1 MTNHFPFQLKKCPPL
16 IFIIFLLSI
25 FVVGQADATTRKV
38 PTDHAT
44 IQAAI
49 NASSAGDM
57 VWVAQG
63 TYTENITLKPGIKL
77 EGGYKSDYSARN
89 WNSWPSIIDGNQAA
103 SVVIGAQGA
112 TLDGFTLRNGKANYG
127 SGIFLE
133 NASMTIKN
141 NTIENNT
148 ADNGGGGIYISKHP
162 KAPPYTDIENNTI
175 RKNKVTSDQGGTG
188 GGILLYLSNT
198 GIRITNN
205 TIGGAMGDGNT
216 ARWGGAGIATDQT
229 PIFTIERNT
238 ISHNVVEKGHGGG
251 LMIVN
256 GTPNA
261 TVSQNKILYNQVTSG
276 NLGGGIFL
284 LGGTYI
290 SRNEIKGNTIFG
302 SPASGGGLFID
313 SPAGTT
319 PPRIENNFILANM
332 AEKGGGI
339 FIRTG
344 TDIIV
349 MNNSLSSNQPDT
361 PQSGGG
367 IYIQGN
373 ASCILQNNILWGNG
387 DDFHEEASG
396 ACTLDHN
403 DIEDGDSVGQNGN
416 ISANPLFVA
425 YDDLHIS
432 KSSPAVNAGRSAAAP
447 SIDYDGDARSG
458 AVDIGADEVVSE
470 GTIPCPFVTAAQASY
485 LDPHI
490 GAVREF
496 RNNHLLTNGPGRHAV
511 HFYYEHSDLLSS
523 YISTHEWARIALR
536 VAVTPVVFA
545 IVYPGLSGAFF
556 VVLIGMS
563 IVLWKRRRTLPRDA
577 C

>member
-1 MTNHFPFQLKKCPPL
+1 MANHFSIQLKKCLHL
-16 IFIIFLLSI
+16 IFIFFLLSI
-25 FVVGQADATTRKV
+25 FVVDQAYATTRKV
-38 PTDHAT
+38 PIDHAT

-63 TYTENITLKPGIKL
+63 TYTENITVKPGIKL

-89 WNSWPSIIDGNQAA
+89 WNSWPSIIDGNQAG

-112 TLDGFTLRNGKANYG
+112 TLDGFTLRNGKANFG
-127 SGIFLE
+127 AGIFLE
-133 NASMTIKN
+133 HASMTIKN

-229 PIFTIERNT
+229 PIFTIERNI
-238 ISHNVVEKGHGGG
+238 ISHNVLEKGHGGG

-261 TVSQNKILYNQVTSG
+261 TVSQNKIHYNSVTGG

-290 SRNEIKGNTIFG
+290 ARNEIKGNSIFG
-302 SPASGGGLFID
+302 SPASGGGIFID
-313 SPAGTT
+313 SAAGTT
-319 PPRIENNFILANM
+319 PPRIENNFILANI

-344 TDIIV
+344 TNIIV
-349 MNNSLSSNQPDT
+349 MNNSLTSNLPDT
-361 PQSGGG
+361 HQSGGG
-367 IYIQGN
+367 IYIQTN

-387 DDFHEEASG
+387 DDFHEETSG

-416 ISANPLFVA
+416 ISADPLFVN

-432 KSSPAVNAGRSAAAP
+432 KSSPVVNAGRDAAAP

-458 AVDIGADEVVSE
+458 SVDIGADEIISE
-470 GTIPCPFVTAAQASY
+470 ATPCPFVKAAHASY

-490 GAVREF
+490 GDVRQF
-496 RNNHLLTNGPGRHAV
+496 RDKHLLTNGLGRQTV
-511 HFYYEHSDLLSS
+511 RIYYEHSGSLSNFMD
-523 YISTHEWARIALR
+523 THEWARIALR

-545 IVYPGLSGAFF
+545 IVYPSLSAIFF
-556 VVLIGMS
+556 ILLIGMG
-563 IVLWKRRRTLPRDA
+563 IVLWKRRKVLSRKA
-577 C
+577 Y